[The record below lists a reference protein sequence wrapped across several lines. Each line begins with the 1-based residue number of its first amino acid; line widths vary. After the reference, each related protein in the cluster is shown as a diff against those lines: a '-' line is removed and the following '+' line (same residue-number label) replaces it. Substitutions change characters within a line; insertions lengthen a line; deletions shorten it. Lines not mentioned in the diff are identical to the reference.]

1 MTTTD
6 VLGLKYDRMFDML
19 DVDLNG
25 VLEEQDFITLARSI
39 ARATGVGDTSPKGAT
54 LVLERQR
61 CWALLLEHADANGDG
76 QISRDEF
83 HRAMSGAFG
92 DPSLLERNLR
102 DGLHA
107 EFAAIDA
114 DDDGVATIDQMA
126 AFLTAWGLE
135 HEVAWASATSLDQ
148 NGDGWITR
156 EEYVAGWSDFLLDED
171 AEAPGSTLLGAVA

>member
-1 MTTTD
+1 MTAD
-6 VLGLKYDRMFDML
+6 AIGLKYDRMFDML

-25 VLEEQDFITLARSI
+25 VLEEQDFVTLARSI
-39 ARATGVGDTSPKGAT
+39 ARATGVGDSSPKGMT

-61 CWALLLEHADANGDG
+61 CWALLLEHADADGDG
-76 QISRDEF
+76 RISREEF

-92 DPSLLERNLR
+92 DPLLLERNLR

-114 DDDGVATIDQMA
+114 DDDGVATVEQMS

-135 HEVAWASATSLDQ
+135 HEVAWASATGLDQ

-156 EEYVAGWSDFLLDED
+156 DEYVAGWSDFLLDED
-171 AEAPGSTLLGAVA
+171 AQAPGSTLLGAVA

>member
-1 MTTTD
+1 MTSD
-6 VLGLKYDRMFDML
+6 VIGLKYDRMFDML
-19 DVDLNG
+19 DVDVNG

-39 ARATGVGDTSPKGAT
+39 ARATGVGETSPKGAM

-92 DPSLLERNLR
+92 DPTLLERNLR

-114 DDDGVATIDQMA
+114 DDDGVATVDQMTE
-126 AFLTAWGLE
+126 FLIAWGLE
-135 HEVAWASATSLDQ
+135 HEVARASARGLDL
-148 NGDGWITR
+148 NADGHITR
-156 EEYVAGWSDFLLDED
+156 EEYVAGWSDFLLDENNEG
-171 AEAPGSTLLGAVA
+171 AGSALLGAVA